1 MELLTVSIGL
11 GLAVGLIFSELF
23 ALAAAGLVVP
33 GYIALSLSHPL
44 DVALTI
50 VVGIASAACAKGLS
64 HYMILDG
71 KRRIVVTI
79 LVGYILGMTLD
90 WLAIGSPLEFG
101 SRGHVRPG
109 ELSIIGYVIP
119 GLIGTWIDRQ
129 GLIETI
135 SALLTCAVVV
145 RLALILLYGAE
156 ALP

>member
-11 GLAVGLIFSELF
+11 GLAVGLLFSELF
-23 ALAAAGLVVP
+23 ALAAGGLVVP

-50 VVGIASAACAKGLS
+50 GVGMASAASAMALGQCT
-64 HYMILDG
+64 ILDG
-71 KRRIVVTI
+71 KRRTVVTI

-90 WLAIGSPLEFG
+90 SLAIGAPLEFG
-101 SRGHVRPG
+101 RHGLAHPAEVSV
-109 ELSIIGYVIP
+109 IGYVIP

-129 GLIETI
+129 GLVETV
-135 SALLTCAVVV
+135 STLLTAAVVV
-145 RLALILLYGAE
+145 RLLLILLYGAE